1 MAWSKTCPDCAE
13 KVQGAAK
20 VCRYCGYRFDLNA
33 PTAERRSG
41 IRWRVLAAIIFGV
54 LALNYFGK
62 TSEAPSKTTTPA
74 ATKESAPASAASENA
89 ASREKGSSILYKL
102 TQGNAE
108 TPNAAEISE
117 GAYMPITKEFAPK
130 MYRQW
135 GKEGIERINA
145 AMERAVALTAKSAK
159 CDTVMQSGLSF
170 DLSAPK
176 DVIVVFADCTNGERF
191 LYTEDQ
197 TKNLTD
203 AKPPLSEEFAT
214 ISDINAI
221 TACENVVKTQIKYP
235 STLDGSWFNSSV
247 DRKPLGIDIAY
258 RFEAKNDFGAMM
270 PYVAYCNISDPDRVD
285 LLSIKP
291 R

>member
-1 MAWSKTCPDCAE
+1 MMTRQNIARIIL
-13 KVQGAAK
+13 GA
-20 VCRYCGYRFDLNA
+20 
-33 PTAERRSG
+33 
-41 IRWRVLAAIIFGV
+41 GV
-54 LALNYFGK
+54 LFHM
-62 TSEAPSKTTTPA
+62 PA
-74 ATKESAPASAASENA
+74 FAAQIA
-89 ASREKGSSILYKL
+89 
-102 TQGNAE
+102 
-108 TPNAAEISE
+108 E
-117 GAYMPITKEFAPK
+117 GAYMELTKAGAPK

-221 TACENVVKTQIKYP
+221 TACENVVKTQIRHP